1 MGARQSTNSPT
12 TTGSVSNSP
21 RLFSSPSSS
30 SRTDESNEQSRRP
43 LNIPGVDLRQ
53 RARSLSSV
61 INGAGNTAS
70 GGSSR

>member
-21 RLFSSPSSS
+21 RLFPSSS
-30 SRTDESNEQSRRP
+30 SRTDDSNEQSRGP
-43 LNIPGVDLRQ
+43 LNIPGNIDLRQ

-61 INGAGNTAS
+61 INGAGNSAS